1 MGAVLRGKKKTLQ
14 RKRGRPRA
22 DAANTVGR
30 PGQPASSAGSV
41 GPEALIQLTCE
52 MLTRIPPGDVTRAAV
67 ARHAGVDP
75 ALIRYY
81 FKNRDALMRTATEA
95 LTKTLQK
102 RGAAA
107 SERTDLA
114 PAERICARL
123 LALLEF
129 KIENPFYHRLMMEE
143 MARSEDAK
151 SRELFQGIATTAV
164 ERYRGYIKAGVEDG
178 SLREVDP
185 AFLYMAIIG
194 MCDFFAL
201 AAPLLTGVLKEDDP
215 YVLRENYG
223 KFLCDLILN
232 GLSTR

>member
-1 MGAVLRGKKKTLQ
+1 MPRSVKKTER

-22 DAANTVGR
+22 DAANTVGT
-30 PGQPASSAGSV
+30 PGRPASSAGSV
-41 GPEALIQLTCE
+41 GPEALVQLTCE
-52 MLTRIPPGDVTRAAV
+52 MLKRTAPGEVTRASV
-67 ARHAGVDP
+67 ARNAGVDP

-81 FKNRDALMRTATEA
+81 FKNRDALLRTATEA

-107 SERTDLA
+107 SERTDLS
-114 PAERICARL
+114 PADRICARL

-143 MARSEDAK
+143 MARSEDPQ

-164 ERYRGYIKAGVEDG
+164 ERYRGYLKSGTEDG
-178 SLREVDP
+178 SLREVNA
-185 AFLYMAIIG
+185 AFLYIAIVG
-194 MCDFFAL
+194 MCDYFAV
-201 AAPLLTGVLKEDDP
+201 AAPVLTGVLKEDDP
-215 YVLRENYG
+215 YVLREHYG

-232 GLSTR
+232 GLSAS